1 MQGATK
7 TITCQ
12 GNQAVDDGLPIRTSL
27 VISMSDDIATTFSID
42 LETGKLPEPEPDT
55 TTTTTTTTT

>member
-12 GNQAVDDGLPIRTSL
+12 GNQAVDDGLPIKTSL
-27 VISMSDDIATTFSID
+27 VITMSDDITTQFSID
-42 LETGKLPEPEPDT
+42 LEAGKLPEPEPDT
-55 TTTTTTTTT
+55 TTTTTTTT